1 MISKN
6 IDYLVEN
13 YRIVLWFLGI
23 LFTMNIEKISP
34 HIPIPIKN
42 IIKHKLFKTFIMY
55 IALYTYTKSHFRSGI
70 VTFTIFTASYL
81 IDVMNLKETFNDL
94 CKKQ

>member
-70 VTFTIFTASYL
+70 VTFTIFAASYL
-81 IDVMNLKETFNDL
+81 IDKLDLKELLTNFR
-94 CKKQ
+94 K